1 MGDVHTK
8 YNQQCR
14 GNKGKVSKELEK
26 KRMEYWVLWP
36 GHIKGG
42 AHDFR
47 SDPGLGN
54 MIDQTKQRAR
64 CDTELT

>member
-1 MGDVHTK
+1 
-8 YNQQCR
+8 
-14 GNKGKVSKELEK
+14 
-26 KRMEYWVLWP
+26 MEYWVLWP

-54 MIDQTKQRAR
+54 MIDQTIQRAR